1 MHPSRFPLTFLF
13 LHTEGFCALLYLLVC
28 GGGGTGDNLD
38 QLAGNDGLSGS
49 VEENLVLV
57 DHLTGVLGGVVHS
70 VATGR
75 LLAGVAL
82 SQTPEDGV
90 GESVLAQ
97 VGEELLVGLEG
108 GDVLGCHDGLLGV
121 SIDGVRLVARGV
133 DELVVEDLDL
143 GVVGRERDDLV
154 GNGLGLSEGGDVL
167 SNTSEGQLDVLGL
180 GSLQLGLALLAQD
193 DELVCVGLL
202 GVEAADVTGKTG
214 VDTTTEA
221 LVGGADDEQGLLA
234 LGLEGLGL
242 GLVED
247 LLGDLTVRLGLGHG
261 ALGAGELG
269 GGDDLHGLGDLLNV
283 ADGLEAALDFSESRI
298 AGGGIGGGCDGAVP
312 GDGRRDILACYTG

>member
-97 VGEELLVGLEG
+97 VGEELLIGLEG
-108 GDVLGCHDGLLGV
+108 GDVLCETKSAMKSRVCCPSPV
-121 SIDGVRLVARGV
+121 SFLYAR
-133 DELVVEDLDL
+133 DAMMAS
-143 GVVGRERDDLV
+143 
-154 GNGLGLSEGGDVL
+154 SE
-167 SNTSEGQLDVLGL
+167 
-180 GSLQLGLALLAQD
+180 
-193 DELVCVGLL
+193 
-202 GVEAADVTGKTG
+202 
-214 VDTTTEA
+214 
-221 LVGGADDEQGLLA
+221 
-234 LGLEGLGL
+234 
-242 GLVED
+242 
-247 LLGDLTVRLGLGHG
+247 
-261 ALGAGELG
+261 
-269 GGDDLHGLGDLLNV
+269 
-283 ADGLEAALDFSESRI
+283 
-298 AGGGIGGGCDGAVP
+298 
-312 GDGRRDILACYTG
+312 